1 MIGEIGGA
9 AEEEGAA
16 WIGAHLD
23 KPVVGF
29 IAGQTAPPGRRMGHA
44 GAIVSGGQGTA
55 SGKMEAMAAA
65 GIAVVESPSDIGIT
79 MQRLL
84 IEQGLLEV
92 AKTAQD
98 FGRVSPA
105 I

>member
-16 WIGAHLD
+16 WIAEHVD
-23 KPVVGF
+23 KPVVVGF

-55 SGKMEAMAAA
+55 AGKMEAMTAA

-84 IEQGLLEV
+84 SEKGLLEA
-92 AKTAQD
+92 AKTA
-98 FGRVSPA
+98 
-105 I
+105 